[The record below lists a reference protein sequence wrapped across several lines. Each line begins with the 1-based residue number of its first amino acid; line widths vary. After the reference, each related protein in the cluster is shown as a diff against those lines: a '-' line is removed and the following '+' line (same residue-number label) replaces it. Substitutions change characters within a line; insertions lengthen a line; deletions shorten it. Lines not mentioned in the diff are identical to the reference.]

1 MATQSV
7 EQWAFNVQTELAV
20 EGAFFPES
28 DTPSQGKDASD
39 AGASSAK

>member
-7 EQWAFNVQTELAV
+7 EQWAFDVQTEEAP
-20 EGAFFPES
+20 EGAFFPAS

-39 AGASSAK
+39 ADASEAQ